1 MPDLEEELL
10 NITIDDRGKELG
22 ALLLKSDCIR
32 ISRIDL
38 ARGEKAEK
46 VFNNH
51 CDIDFSK
58 IINNA
63 ELKEEIGRKVASKLF
78 DVYKENMNEKFDCL
92 YGIPTWGE
100 LITDYVR
107 NKLEERWKTKTN
119 VAIYKNPPG
128 SSQPEITRFSEN
140 DRRAVVIDDSLITGE
155 SLIKY
160 CRAYLD
166 SVKDGEIA
174 GIIVLVDAGLW
185 RDKDTK
191 VKEYVEK
198 ELKTKVYPIATLDG
212 IVQEF
217 IGKTINGENHKI
229 VTMNVE
235 TLEKKEETQPYIKV
249 IDAKAYE
256 EDRNAYL
263 KEFNK
268 RIYIKKPATT
278 PILEAYSAHDEK
290 PKPQ

>member
-22 ALLLKSDCIR
+22 ALLLKSECIR

-46 VFNNH
+46 VFNKR

-63 ELKEEIGRKVASKLF
+63 ELKEEIGSRVADKLY
-78 DVYKENMNEKFDCL
+78 DIYKGKATEKFDCL

-107 NKLEERWKTKTN
+107 NKLEGLWKIKTN

-140 DRRAVVIDDSLITGE
+140 DKRAVVIDDSLITGE

-160 CRAYLD
+160 CRAYLN

-185 RDKDTK
+185 HDKDTK
-191 VKEYVEK
+191 VKDYVER

-217 IGKTINGENHKI
+217 VGKTINGENHKV

-235 TLEKKEETQPYIKV
+235 TLQKREETQPYIKV

-256 EDRNAYL
+256 EDRNEYL
-263 KEFNK
+263 KEFNRK
-268 RIYIKKPATT
+268 IYIKKPAVT
-278 PILEAYSAHDEK
+278 PILESYPDEK